1 MINFLDDTNRFVE
14 KALKYSDIS
23 PGLAKKIVV
32 CNSTYTVRFGV
43 RLRGEIHTF
52 EGWRSVHSEHMEP
65 AKGGIRYDMAT
76 NADEVEALAAL
87 MTYKSA
93 IINVPF
99 GGSKGG
105 LKINPKDWTRN
116 EIEKITRRFAQEL
129 IKRDLISPSQN
140 VPAPDIGTS
149 SLEMAWIADEYRKIN
164 PTDINAVACVTGK
177 PINKNGLI
185 GREEATGRGIQFIV
199 REFFRN
205 EDLYSKLQLDK
216 NLNNKTMI
224 VQGIGN
230 VGYHLA
236 KFLTTEDKVKLVGIA
251 EYNGGIISKDGI
263 DIEKAKKFFDK
274 KGTLNGFPNSKY
286 IKDGSLILNK
296 ECDILIPAAREGV
309 ITKSNANLIKAKLIV
324 EAAKGG
330 IRYDMATNADE
341 VEALAALMT
350 YKSAII
356 NVPFGGS
363 KGGLKINPKDWT
375 RNEIEKITR
384 RFAQE
389 LIKRDLISPSQN
401 VPAPDIGT
409 SSLEMAWIADEYRKI
424 NPTDINAVACVTG
437 KPINKNGLIGREE
450 ATGRGIQF
458 IVREFFRN
466 EDLYSKLQLDKNL
479 NNKTMIVQ
487 GIGNVGYHL
496 AKFLTTEDKVKL
508 VGIAEYN
515 GGIISKDGIDI
526 EKAKKFFDKKG
537 TLNGFPN
544 SKYIKDGSLILN
556 KECDILIPAA
566 REGVITKSNAN
577 LIKAKLIVE
586 AANGPITYKAD
597 SILKRKNIF
606 IIPDVLA
613 NAGGVAVSY
622 FEWVKNIRHIR
633 FGRLEK
639 RKNILQ
645 FNQLIEAI
653 ESMTGKEMHKKYK
666 QDFHEGINEIDLVR
680 SGLDDMMIDGFQQV
694 KDVAI
699 NNKLDFRTAA
709 FKLAID
715 KIAMTYDYI
724 GL

>member
-1 MINFLDDTNRFVE
+1 MINFLEDTNRFVE

-324 EAAKGG
+324 EAA
-330 IRYDMATNADE
+330 
-341 VEALAALMT
+341 
-350 YKSAII
+350 
-356 NVPFGGS
+356 
-363 KGGLKINPKDWT
+363 
-375 RNEIEKITR
+375 
-384 RFAQE
+384 
-389 LIKRDLISPSQN
+389 
-401 VPAPDIGT
+401 
-409 SSLEMAWIADEYRKI
+409 
-424 NPTDINAVACVTG
+424 
-437 KPINKNGLIGREE
+437 
-450 ATGRGIQF
+450 
-458 IVREFFRN
+458 
-466 EDLYSKLQLDKNL
+466 
-479 NNKTMIVQ
+479 
-487 GIGNVGYHL
+487 
-496 AKFLTTEDKVKL
+496 
-508 VGIAEYN
+508 
-515 GGIISKDGIDI
+515 
-526 EKAKKFFDKKG
+526 
-537 TLNGFPN
+537 
-544 SKYIKDGSLILN
+544 
-556 KECDILIPAA
+556 
-566 REGVITKSNAN
+566 
-577 LIKAKLIVE
+577 
-586 AANGPITYKAD
+586 NGPITYKAD
-597 SILKRKNIF
+597 SIL
-606 IIPDVLA
+606 
-613 NAGGVAVSY
+613 
-622 FEWVKNIRHIR
+622 
-633 FGRLEK
+633 K